1 MAEKKLSLEESMD
14 RLAEILKMLES
25 GEKSLEESIKLFE
38 EGMRISKDCQVQLQ
52 SLENRVKVLVEKESG
67 EIAEENMEGS

>member
-1 MAEKKLSLEESMD
+1 MAGKKLSLEESMN

-38 EGMRISKDCQVQLQ
+38 EGMKISKDCQTQLQ
-52 SLENRVKVLVEKESG
+52 SLENRVKVLIEKESG
-67 EIAEENMEGS
+67 EIVEENMEGS